1 LEVVTVARL
10 NAGTIIA
17 AMVAILLS
25 LAGAFLARQLLISE
39 TPPVVPPEEPKVTIP
54 VATMDL
60 PAGRELKRGDIG
72 TLVVTKEEMIKLN
85 LPRVYIANAADIA
98 GRILRVPLKA
108 QQAFSPDDL
117 YPQGTGPSLAE
128 ELTPGL
134 RAVTIG
140 VTDSGFVNGF
150 ANPGSI
156 VDVLFRLGASGQP
169 GGNTTPR
176 TFNIL
181 ENIRVLAVERTAF
194 PGSQQEPQQLGL
206 TKVTLAVTPDQA
218 GQLKV
223 LEGNGDLIL
232 TLRSPNDLSK
242 EQLERRLSETAQRLE
257 SLLAESQ
264 TFHQIRNAALQVG
277 TDFDDAD
284 RVAELEQAIASEQQQ
299 VADLRQ
305 SLQRAASPSRVQS
318 LEEIL
323 QLRTNIPSIV
333 ERLQPGMRAVTI
345 AIKGSGFVD
354 GFAVPGT
361 RVDVLFRLSG
371 LDGRRDF
378 RETTFTLLES
388 VEVLAAAQS
397 TESRPFSASGVADGT
412 IPVTLA
418 VTAAQASKLKVVEGR
433 GELSLVLR
441 PMDEPADRR
450 PAVAHGE
457 GEAPPE
463 AIQQELAAA
472 QAELDD
478 LLAEQVALQQLERL
492 AQRRQIQFTG
502 NERLAALE
510 TLVAEAQER
519 IEALMAAAE
528 KPPQVETPPKT
539 QLTLNDVLGIADP
552 PLQPEPV
559 APQRDTMEIYRG
571 GARSMMV
578 FDRGG
583 GAVPSTVGFS
593 ANDVSGAAAG
603 GVSGA
608 ASGNAAGGAGDPGGT
623 SSSSDPG
630 CTNCGDK
637 SVIQRPL

>member
-1 LEVVTVARL
+1 MQRT
-10 NAGTIIA
+10 
-17 AMVAILLS
+17 S
-25 LAGAFLARQLLISE
+25 
-39 TPPVVPPEEPKVTIP
+39 
-54 VATMDL
+54 
-60 PAGRELKRGDIG
+60 
-72 TLVVTKEEMIKLN
+72 
-85 LPRVYIANAADIA
+85 A

-156 VDVLFRLGASGQP
+156 VDVLFRLAASGQS
-169 GGNTTPR
+169 GGSTTPR

-242 EQLERRLSETAQRLE
+242 EQLESRLSEAAQRLE

-264 TFHQIRNAALQVG
+264 TFTRSATPRCRSAPISTMRSVLRNWN
-277 TDFDDAD
+277 
-284 RVAELEQAIASEQQQ
+284 RAIAREQQQ

-305 SLQRAASPSRVQS
+305 GLQRAASPSRVQS

-345 AIKGSGFVD
+345 AVKGSGFVD

-441 PMDEPADRR
+441 PMDEPADRGPRSPTAKAKHRRR
-450 PAVAHGE
+450 PSS
-457 GEAPPE
+457 
-463 AIQQELAAA
+463 
-472 QAELDD
+472 
-478 LLAEQVALQQLERL
+478 
-492 AQRRQIQFTG
+492 
-502 NERLAALE
+502 
-510 TLVAEAQER
+510 
-519 IEALMAAAE
+519 
-528 KPPQVETPPKT
+528 
-539 QLTLNDVLGIADP
+539 
-552 PLQPEPV
+552 
-559 APQRDTMEIYRG
+559 
-571 GARSMMV
+571 RS
-578 FDRGG
+578 
-583 GAVPSTVGFS
+583 
-593 ANDVSGAAAG
+593 
-603 GVSGA
+603 
-608 ASGNAAGGAGDPGGT
+608 
-623 SSSSDPG
+623 
-630 CTNCGDK
+630 
-637 SVIQRPL
+637 